1 MKGAIYSRV
10 STEDQDYS
18 KQTNELKDYAKANG
32 IDIVYTFEEKISGFK
47 NDREEFEKLRQLTKN
62 EVDIILVWELSRL
75 SRRSIYLQQQVR
87 EFADRGICIYSKKEG
102 LYTLNDDGSD
112 NKSAMFTIGI
122 ISMIAEQEV
131 ATFKARTIS
140 SKRNKILKQGS
151 SYTYKAA
158 YGYDYNTETK
168 KLSINDEEAEVV
180 KRIFQLS
187 ADGYSCYRIPVIL
200 NGEGIKTKGGKNWTV
215 PTISS
220 LLINT
225 VYKGEAK
232 LRLKS
237 DKPKEGKKYRK
248 VTEAATVEV
257 PAIVSAELYD
267 LAISKM
273 KERTIRSKSSGVK
286 HFQLLRGLIKC
297 PYCNVS
303 YTYSSSKS
311 VYCCHDRYAKATNK
325 AIECKSKSIKSNKI
339 EYIIWETVKVLFHK
353 ELAANK
359 TMEQLEPLKAEIDA
373 YIQQIIGLDKK
384 QDELTAK
391 ANTIVNAAIDIKTQ
405 FPNLTD
411 LYTNKL
417 KEAEYI
423 NKEAG
428 KYVQEKDTIL
438 KQIKSKENQI
448 EAIQSISDVHA
459 IVNTITDQTEKYNLI
474 HKVVDNIVIYN
485 ENITSIIVVK
495 FKTGRIMYI
504 FYYSSKK
511 YNYYNLYDSS
521 EYLYFDTNN
530 KKGYLTIIIPG
541 DISVNYGLGGDV
553 IKKEYP
559 IAEFIDQ
566 LDIPDSRRYY

>member
-32 IDIVYTFEEKISGFK
+32 IEVVYTFEEKISGFK

-62 EVDIILVWELSRL
+62 DIDIILVWELSRL
-75 SRRSIYLQQQVR
+75 SRKSIYLQQQVR
-87 EFADRGICIYSKKEG
+87 EFADIGICIYSKKEG
-102 LYTLNDDGSD
+102 LHTLNEDGSD
-112 NKSAMFTIGI
+112 NQLGMFAIGI
-122 ISMIAEQEV
+122 TSMIAEQEV

-200 NGEGIKTKGGKNWTV
+200 NGEGGKTKGGKNWTV

-220 LLINT
+220 LLVNT

-248 VTEAATVEV
+248 VTEAATVKV

-325 AIECKSKSIKSNKI
+325 QTECKSKSIKSHKI
-339 EYIIWETVKVLFHK
+339 EYIIWETVKVLYYK
-353 ELAANK
+353 ELANNK
-359 TMEQLEPLKAEIDA
+359 TQANLKPLKEEVEELEKKIA
-373 YIQQIIGLDKK
+373 GLEKK
-384 QDELTAK
+384 QAELTDK
-391 ANTIVNAAIDIKTQ
+391 ANLIVNAAIEIKTQ
-405 FPNLTD
+405 FPNLPD

-417 KEAEYI
+417 KEADSI

-428 KYVQEKDTIL
+428 KYLQEKEIIL

-448 EAIQSISDVHA
+448 EAIQSISDINS
-459 IVNTITDQTEKYNLI
+459 IVNTITDETEKYDLI
-474 HKVVDNIVIYN
+474 HKVIDNIVIYN
-485 ENITSIIVVK
+485 DERTSSIIIVT
-495 FKTGRIMYI
+495 FKTGQVIYI
-504 FYYSSKK
+504 GYYSSKK
-511 YNYYNLYDSS
+511 YNYYTIFYKSNDVF
-521 EYLYFDTNN
+521 FDTEK
-530 KKGYLTIIIPG
+530 KKGYIKGNIISG
-541 DISVNYGLGGDV
+541 FSLSVET
-553 IKKEYP
+553 KEYSITDFLKQFDTP
-559 IAEFIDQ
+559 EN
-566 LDIPDSRRYY
+566 RYYF